1 MNELKKAAAIIAA
14 VGLTVAV
21 FALEGGGD
29 EKAVVELQF
38 SESKVVW
45 DGGDKLY
52 AIPVALAD
60 GGSDIALVVEA
71 PCKRRLPKNELCFL
85 EDGGL
90 PAELLRYPAQQLSG
104 ICDNVACSVF
114 AGEDADA
121 MESRK

>member
-1 MNELKKAAAIIAA
+1 MNELKKAAA
-14 VGLTVAV
+14 VAV
-21 FALEGGGD
+21 ALGLGITALVLKGGGD
-29 EKAVVELQF
+29 EKAVVDMQLLD
-38 SESKVVW
+38 SKVVW

-52 AIPVALAD
+52 AIPVELED
-60 GGSDIALVVEA
+60 GGRDIALTAVA
-71 PCKRRLPKNELCFL
+71 PCKRRLPENGLCFL

-114 AGEDADA
+114 AGEDPDA